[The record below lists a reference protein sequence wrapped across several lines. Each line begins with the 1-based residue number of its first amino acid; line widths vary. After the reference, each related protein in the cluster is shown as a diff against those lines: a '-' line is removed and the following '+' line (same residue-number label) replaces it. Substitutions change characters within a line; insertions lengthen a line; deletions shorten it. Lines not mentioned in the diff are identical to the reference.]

1 MSLIIFYEK
10 PGCKT
15 NAKQKQAFRDAGCKI
30 IERDLLNHGLEPAEL
45 YEFFKGMPVTKWFN
59 PNAPMIKTGKI
70 NPVSLDKETALQMLM
85 DDPILIRRPLM
96 IVKGKKLSGFNK
108 WFLEKLL
115 DIKMD
120 SKPSMK
126 CETEACASFT
136 SPHSA

>member
-15 NAKQKQAFRDAGCKI
+15 NEKQKQAFRNAGCNI
-30 IERDLLNHGLEPAEL
+30 IERDLLHHGLDSAEL

-59 PNAPMIKTGKI
+59 PNAPMIKKGKI
-70 NPVSLDKETALQMLM
+70 NPLLLDKETALQMLM

-136 SPHSA
+136 LPHSA